1 MDWGLFWQA
10 AGVGVAVLGIVA
22 GGFYWLW
29 GQITRVRDDAEKG
42 VAEVRKEAAHDV
54 AAVRSEAA
62 LRTEAAHILASAT
75 KEELHQH
82 RLHVAETYITRASMR
97 EVMEPVLEAISGV
110 RDQITGMSGRIDRLM
125 ERPPARRTTGQS

>member
-10 AGVGVAVLGIVA
+10 AGVGVAVVGVIA

-29 GQITRVRDDAEKG
+29 AQIGQVRDDGEKG
-42 VAEVRKEAAHDV
+42 ISQVRT
-54 AAVRSEAA
+54 EAA
-62 LRTEAAHILASAT
+62 LRAEALLALTTTT

-82 RLHVAETYITRASMR
+82 KLHVAETYFPRANMR
-97 EVMEPVLEAISGV
+97 EVMDPVMEAISGV

-125 ERPPARRTTGQS
+125 ERPSTSRTSTRS